1 MRNHNYGAV
10 LLVALA
16 ALVSGVGALSGAP
29 QALAAAP
36 AFTVVDANG
45 NTTPDY
51 IDSDNATHYDVT
63 TIVGAGSDMVVVG
76 IDAATTWNLTGPN
89 AGTISAGGYSSI
101 TFSGIGSLVAGDDDD
116 RFVFLTA
123 STGLSIDGG
132 LGTNTLDYSSR
143 TANVSINLAFGSA
156 SGTSGVSYVQNVIGG
171 AGADSLTGDGSDN
184 VFTGG
189 PGKDIITGGGG
200 LDTVAETRDADLTL
214 TNTGLTVG
222 GVPEDMLSG
231 IEAARLTGGPAN
243 NTLNALTFSG
253 EAVLDGG
260 DGNDTLRGGSGADV
274 LIGGEGDDAMIG
286 NGGSDQFTGGP
297 GTNTITESGT
307 SGDADTIVETCDSDF
322 ELTDTGLVW
331 SEGKDQ
337 AGVGTFLGNIEK
349 LDLTGGPGDND
360 FSISVGAG
368 GSISV
373 EGGEGYDSLI
383 LDPESA
389 AVELV
394 ANGLAVPSCGQYTT
408 YMAVEA
414 VRVVGLIDMPAD
426 MTVAATSSAGATVD
440 FTVTADNPLDP
451 LVVSCDPASG
461 SSFPVGTT
469 TVHCTATDT
478 DGNAVSDSFTV
489 TVTPF
494 VAPTISWSGFLQP
507 INADGSSVFKL
518 KSTVP
523 VKFALTGDSA
533 GVTDLAAKFYYVKV
547 DNGVTGD
554 EVEAVITSAATAG
567 NLFRYDPASGQYIFN
582 WGTKGLTSGTY
593 RIRVDLGD
601 GVATHTVL
609 VSLK

>member
-523 VKFALTGDSA
+523 VKFALTGDSD